1 MVLPK
6 HMFEEYNG
14 ANGREAPANTM
25 PVGTGPYRVV
35 DFTPG
40 DVVVYEAN
48 PNYRDADSLAF
59 SRVELK
65 GGRRCHFRCPGRAAN
80 RRCGLRLQP
89 AGGSQRSA
97 GPALPGGAGE
107 VVSQLWLPD

>member
-1 MVLPK
+1 MTTTVQITFTEPNPAWYLVFTGTQGMVLPK

-48 PNYRDADSLAF
+48 PKLPRY
-59 SRVELK
+59 
-65 GGRRCHFRCPGRAAN
+65 RCHWP
-80 RRCGLRLQP
+80 
-89 AGGSQRSA
+89 SA
-97 GPALPGGAGE
+97 GW
-107 VVSQLWLPD
+107 S